1 LFLIFLKLWHVLSKS
16 KLFVWR
22 IVIIDCNVT
31 KNGLEIDIVVDYVL
45 NDLIGNLNDT
55 TMFT

>member
-1 LFLIFLKLWHVLSKS
+1 MSYQKVCWK
-16 KLFVWR
+16 

-31 KNGLEIDIVVDYVL
+31 KNKLKIDIVVDYVL

-55 TMFT
+55 TMSTY